1 MIGRFGF
8 LLFICLLAREA
19 TAVSMEKIDEGRKA
33 EIYRELAEHDMPTG
47 LYNRN
52 AYDDEWASEKCQR
65 PRDGDRDVRSE

>member
-52 AYDDEWASEKCQR
+52 AYDEWGVGKCQR
-65 PRDGDRDVRSE
+65 PRDGDCNVRSE